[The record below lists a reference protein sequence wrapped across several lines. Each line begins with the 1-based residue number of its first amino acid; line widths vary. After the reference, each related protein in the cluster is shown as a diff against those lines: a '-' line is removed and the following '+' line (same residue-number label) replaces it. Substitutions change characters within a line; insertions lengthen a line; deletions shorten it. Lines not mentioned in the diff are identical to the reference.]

1 MEKSRS
7 LHLAPASNHTGEG
20 VAMTRCSAQRRF
32 SVPALPQAPATPHIH
47 NTVIESAPEHI
58 HSKRASPLATRS
70 TPPSST
76 TSKHSQDDLS
86 LPVLKYRKRSIS
98 FSATVSCHE
107 TFSRD
112 EYDRSSGPRELLTR
126 HDFAELL
133 KFKMQLADASIVR
146 I

>member
-1 MEKSRS
+1 METSRS
-7 LHLAPASNHTGEG
+7 QHLAPASNQTGEG
-20 VAMTRCSAQRRF
+20 VAMARCSAQRRF
-32 SVPALPQAPATPHIH
+32 SVPALPPAPATPHS
-47 NTVIESAPEHI
+47 NSTAIESTPEHF

-76 TSKHSQDDLS
+76 TSKHSQDAVS

-146 I
+146 V